1 MPCYSF
7 NLKMVLSSKEHFLR
21 RGERG
26 RFLVALGVIQ
36 GTGLLSLFTRVCYS
50 VIMFNTTSCP
60 HFNLTFSSAVK
71 YSWKLSIMVIVRK
84 IAASHFKVPFAHYDA
99 RHAASPLAPVHTNF
113 NIASWTLQFGRGREV
128 AWPGLGWP
136 GLVVRGARLRS
147 SHHTAALS
155 SLVTR
160 AGSKDPRGFHN
171 HGVPSSLALSQFKH
185 KS

>member
-1 MPCYSF
+1 
-7 NLKMVLSSKEHFLR
+7 
-21 RGERG
+21 
-26 RFLVALGVIQ
+26 
-36 GTGLLSLFTRVCYS
+36 
-50 VIMFNTTSCP
+50 MFNTTSCP

-113 NIASWTLQFGRGREV
+113 NIASWALQFGRGREV

-136 GLVVRGARLRS
+136 RLVVRGARLRS

-160 AGSKDPRGFHN
+160 AGNKDPRGFHN
-171 HGVPSSLALSQFKH
+171 HGVPSSDLTFKTPTVIV
-185 KS
+185 KSSRILVPSSSDK

>member
-26 RFLVALGVIQ
+26 RFLVALGDIQ

-71 YSWKLSIMVIVRK
+71 YSWKLSNGKVRK

-99 RHAASPLAPVHTNF
+99 RHAASPPAPVHTNF
-113 NIASWTLQFGRGREV
+113 NIASWALQFGRGREV
-128 AWPGLGWP
+128 AWPGL
-136 GLVVRGARLRS
+136 A
-147 SHHTAALS
+147 
-155 SLVTR
+155 R
-160 AGSKDPRGFHN
+160 AGGERN
-171 HGVPSSLALSQFKH
+171 QTALFTSH
-185 KS
+185 CSTVITCH

>member
-26 RFLVALGVIQ
+26 RFLVALGDIQ

-128 AWPGLGWP
+128 AWPGLARA
-136 GLVVRGARLRS
+136 VVRGTRLRS
-147 SHHTAALS
+147 SHHTALLGTS
-155 SLVTR
+155 CYYTYH
-160 AGSKDPRGFHN
+160 K
-171 HGVPSSLALSQFKH
+171 KH
-185 KS
+185 LFICGLI